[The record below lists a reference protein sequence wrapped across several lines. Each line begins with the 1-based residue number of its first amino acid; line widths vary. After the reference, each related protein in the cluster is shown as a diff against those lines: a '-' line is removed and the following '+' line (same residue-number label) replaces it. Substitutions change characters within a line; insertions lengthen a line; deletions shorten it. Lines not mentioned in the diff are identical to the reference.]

1 MQLVFFFFF
10 DRWKIQLV
18 LIIIVHILIG
28 MYGFPIHFQ
37 NFQNIIDSKV
47 VYFYLSLTPRLY
59 LFFPSLL
66 PQLPILTFIL
76 PIIFQGSTLKINFCQ
91 WCGGPT
97 KHDIPEG
104 EEKIR
109 AICTLCGK
117 ITYQNPKMVGLIKA
131 QVILR
136 LTIFFL
142 IGNQA

>member
-1 MQLVFFFFF
+1 M
-10 DRWKIQLV
+10 
-18 LIIIVHILIG
+18 
-28 MYGFPIHFQ
+28 
-37 NFQNIIDSKV
+37 
-47 VYFYLSLTPRLY
+47 
-59 LFFPSLL
+59 
-66 PQLPILTFIL
+66 
-76 PIIFQGSTLKINFCQ
+76 KINFCQ

-136 LTIFFL
+136 LTIFFFDRKPGVNIL
-142 IGNQA
+142 IEKEVQKEDEESSRQKKN